1 MSKESCE
8 EGDDT
13 EIDFECIDESFVFS
27 VNDEVFKV
35 EKDNMGDYI
44 EYWKSLIS
52 LVSSRNHRVI

>member
-1 MSKESCE
+1 MSDDSNMSEESCE

-13 EIDFECIDESFVFS
+13 EIDFESIDESFVFS

-44 EYWKSLIS
+44 EYWKS
-52 LVSSRNHRVI
+52 